1 MTKLTGTSGQLFSGL
16 AETLNTR
23 GMIKS
28 VKGPATQATEDSSFH
43 DLLHTVSN
51 MAKRA
56 LSDQGQESA
65 MKPAAL
71 QARMSQLTERG
82 EPRNEKA
89 DSKADDRV
97 HEKADANPKAAREPD
112 APSTPRPADHPQKA
126 ESQTNAPLPSIV
138 GQELAA
144 APVMHAQVQ
153 RQPIAAEQRPTS
165 DRTERPS
172 RGSDLPA
179 ATATVSKSAEA
190 GPRPSTAAPQT
201 ATDAPQGN
209 GPAAKS
215 TSAGGG
221 FETIA
226 ANVERAAKL
235 SGREALPATTK
246 VSVLQQETHLPPVQ
260 QFTAPQQVANAV
272 VAELEGNS
280 APAASAAPDLA
291 SAQGSTPDQ
300 PIKILTISLDPPA
313 LGNVTVRLRLTGD
326 AVSVHLAADRR
337 DTSQMLDQQRDSIR
351 ELMHSAGYVA
361 EVAPV
366 QHGSLDG
373 FQTGSNQSQT
383 SLHGQQ
389 QSSQPQGAPSDN
401 SGASSGQSQGGARQA
416 RQERNPNQETRH
428 EQDVAPGIRR
438 GPVYL

>member
-23 GMIKS
+23 GMVKS

-71 QARMSQLTERG
+71 QARMSQVTERN
-82 EPRNEKA
+82 EPRDEKVDAKANE
-89 DSKADDRV
+89 DV
-97 HEKADANPKAAREPD
+97 HEKADARSKAAKETD
-112 APSTPRPADHPQKA
+112 APSASRPADHAPKA
-126 ESQTNAPLPSIV
+126 ESQASAPLPGVV

-144 APVMHAQVQ
+144 APVVRAQA
-153 RQPIAAEQRPTS
+153 QPLGAEQRSTAG
-165 DRTERPS
+165 RTERPT

-179 ATATVSKSAEA
+179 TTAATKAAEA
-190 GPRPSTAAPQT
+190 GPRPTTAAPQS
-201 ATDAPQGN
+201 AQAAAPAPQGSA
-209 GPAAKS
+209 PAAKS
-215 TSAGGG
+215 GAAGGG
-221 FETIA
+221 FEAVA

-235 SGREALPATTK
+235 SGREALPETTK

-260 QFTAPQQVANAV
+260 QFTATQQVANAV

-313 LGNVTVRLRLTGD
+313 LGNVTVRLRLSGD

-401 SGASSGQSQGGARQA
+401 SGASSGQSQSGARQT
-416 RQERNPNQETRH
+416 RQERNPDQETRH

-438 GPVYL
+438 GPLYL

>member
-1 MTKLTGTSGQLFSGL
+1 MTKLTGTAGQLFSGL

-28 VKGPATQATEDSSFH
+28 VKSSTTQTTEDSSFH

-71 QARMSQLTERG
+71 QARVARLTERS
-82 EPRNEKA
+82 EPKGAKA
-89 DSKADDRV
+89 DEDMHD
-97 HEKADANPKAAREPD
+97 KADAPPKAAKEPD
-112 APSTPRPADHPQKA
+112 APSTSKPADHAPKA
-126 ESQTNAPLPSIV
+126 ESQASAPLPTIV
-138 GQELAA
+138 GQGLAA
-144 APVMHAQVQ
+144 APVVRAQVQ
-153 RQPIAAEQRPTS
+153 LLPGEQRTTAE
-165 DRTERPS
+165 RTERPS

-179 ATATVSKSAEA
+179 ATATVPKAVEP
-190 GPRPSTAAPQT
+190 GPRPTTTTPQPAQAATAAPQSN
-201 ATDAPQGN
+201 A
-209 GPAAKS
+209 PAAKS
-215 TSAGGG
+215 APAGGG
-221 FETIA
+221 FETVA

-235 SGREALPATTK
+235 SSREALPGTTK

-272 VAELEGNS
+272 VAELEGSS
-280 APAASAAPDLA
+280 APTAPAAPDLA

-313 LGNVTVRLRLTGD
+313 LGNVTVRLRLSGD
-326 AVSVHLAADRR
+326 AVFVHLAADRR

-351 ELMHSAGYVA
+351 ELMHSAGYA
-361 EVAPV
+361 ADVAPV

-373 FQTGSNQSQT
+373 FQAGSNQSQT

-389 QSSQPQGAPSDN
+389 QQSSQPQGAPSDH
-401 SGASSGQSQGGARQA
+401 SGASSGQQQGGARQA